1 MTEFPVTPDLLLR
14 AYASGV
20 FPMARSRRGRTL
32 YWVDPDE
39 RGIIPLD
46 GFHAPRSL
54 LRTVRRGRFTVTV
67 DTAFRDIIEGCAAPG
82 PGRAETWIN
91 DKILELFLDLH
102 RMGYAHSVECWR
114 DGALLGGLYGLQLGS
129 AFFGESMFSRATDA
143 SKVALCHLVARL
155 IGGGFTLLDTQFITE
170 HLERFGA
177 LEIGRADYHRRLS
190 DALRRQ
196 ARFDGDYPPER
207 VASLLTQS
215 STQTS

>member
-1 MTEFPVTPDLLLR
+1 MTELPVTPDLLLR

-46 GFHAPRSL
+46 AFHVPKSL
-54 LRTVRRGRFTVTV
+54 IKTLRRGSFEISV
-67 DTAFRDIIEGCAAPG
+67 DRDFEGVLEGCAAPA
-82 PGRAETWIN
+82 PGRTETWIN
-91 DKILELFLDLH
+91 DKIAELFVDLH
-102 RMGYAHSVECWR
+102 GMGYAHSVECR
-114 DGALLGGLYGLQLGS
+114 LGGELVGGLYGLRLGS
-129 AFFGESMFSRATDA
+129 AFFGESMFSRVTDA

-177 LEIGRADYHRRLS
+177 IEIPRAAYHRLLN
-190 DALRRQ
+190 DALKRQ
-196 ARFDGDYPPER
+196 ARFDGDYPSAR
-207 VASLLTQS
+207 VVSLLKQS